1 MCNCGCGKCE
11 TKSTALVLNESKA
24 PRAILSEGLKYHLD
38 NNKPLIENVYKAGS
52 RKYFDLFAEARSLY
66 SRGILEFT
74 NKNDIKILT
83 ETNLG
88 HFGISDGKR
97 IPLDYPIKEGTFN
110 TDNHVATFGGND
122 GYAEVYKQADGSF
135 YIVVGGDQD
144 YDMTATDAKDVA
156 AKLKRDGYT
165 RLQAGELNEELQKP
179 MPQDTPNE
187 FAYLDFKKWAYLKRG
202 KIKKQMQSLQG
213 DGSRIFRAMA
223 LVWETWANHKA
234 KEWSKITDPNKF
246 GRALVVMMVKD
257 NLVFDKA
264 AWEKDNKITHIKEND
279 SNVIDMDRVFMKGK
293 QESKFEKGDVVDYFG
308 REGTVRS
315 VKFNVFDTSDS
326 PQGSYIYTIAY
337 RGKPSDSYP
346 KGINRAA
353 QGVNTR
359 DLKILSEREVGNKIN
374 KARAKAHFKMGEKI
388 AVVHKVTKNV
398 MPIEDIRQIDTFD
411 TNKYDFAYLNE
422 NKLLKQDALSP
433 AEYQKAKKLKGFDP
447 KNYLWD
453 KKQGLHLIRKM
464 SEGKLNEDR
473 FGHPITA
480 QSNQM
485 YIQISKLIDMLSG
498 EEKRDVQNAF
508 KVFMDI
514 VGPAKEEEEQKSKFK
529 KTGERSGFDMRGINE
544 EGESWGLD
552 TRRLADS
559 FTFDELEQL
568 YNDKKIS
575 KEDLNGAKSYLQSW
589 IDQHPTYLPQ
599 RDLTS
604 PKRQVVRDK
613 YLNENKENYTNENKM
628 KNTKIEKNI
637 DEDITDD
644 ISKAED
650 EAQAATQTKAD
661 AVQKVA
667 DARKKK
673 ADAEKSSLEEDSN
686 SLLLEYIK
694 ERGDS
699 NLMEHIDKYRKRALL
714 MEGATQKLFKLFN
727 MGKTDAEV
735 RNHYLQMNIDMPE
748 SFVAKLRSNWE
759 SLRKTK
765 LDLTLADKEAEGFNQ
780 LATPSVDASATNGM
794 EPPMEEKQLASGLK
808 EI

>member
-110 TDNHVATFGGND
+110 TGNHVATFDGND
-122 GYAEVYKQADGSF
+122 GYAEVYKKADGSF

-165 RLQAGELNEELQKP
+165 RLQAGELNEELQRP
-179 MPQDTPNE
+179 FPQDTPNE

-264 AWEKDNKITHIKEND
+264 AWEKTNNILHIKEND
-279 SNVIDMDRVFMKGK
+279 RNVIDMDRVFMHGK
-293 QESKFEKGDVVDYFG
+293 DQDE
-308 REGTVRS
+308 
-315 VKFNVFDTSDS
+315 
-326 PQGSYIYTIAY
+326 Y
-337 RGKPSDSYP
+337 RKD
-346 KGINRAA
+346 
-353 QGVNTR
+353 
-359 DLKILSEREVGNKIN
+359 EREVGNKIN

-485 YIQISKLIDMLSG
+485 YIQITKLIDMLSG

-559 FTFDELEQL
+559 FTFDEL
-568 YNDKKIS
+568 
-575 KEDLNGAKSYLQSW
+575 
-589 IDQHPTYLPQ
+589 
-599 RDLTS
+599 
-604 PKRQVVRDK
+604 
-613 YLNENKENYTNENKM
+613 
-628 KNTKIEKNI
+628 
-637 DEDITDD
+637 
-644 ISKAED
+644 
-650 EAQAATQTKAD
+650 
-661 AVQKVA
+661 
-667 DARKKK
+667 
-673 ADAEKSSLEEDSN
+673 
-686 SLLLEYIK
+686 
-694 ERGDS
+694 
-699 NLMEHIDKYRKRALL
+699 
-714 MEGATQKLFKLFN
+714 
-727 MGKTDAEV
+727 
-735 RNHYLQMNIDMPE
+735 
-748 SFVAKLRSNWE
+748 
-759 SLRKTK
+759 
-765 LDLTLADKEAEGFNQ
+765 
-780 LATPSVDASATNGM
+780 
-794 EPPMEEKQLASGLK
+794 
-808 EI
+808 